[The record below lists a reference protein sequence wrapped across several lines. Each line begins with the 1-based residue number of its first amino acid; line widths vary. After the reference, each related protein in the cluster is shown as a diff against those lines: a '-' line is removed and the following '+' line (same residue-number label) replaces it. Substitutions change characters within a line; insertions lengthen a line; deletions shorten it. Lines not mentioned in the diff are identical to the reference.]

1 VTETDFASSRLTLR
15 LAANSL
21 VQAIGGGLGALI
33 SFFTFVAVTRG
44 LGPEAFGDLTAALV
58 FLYLPVVLAE
68 LGFTTTVVREISR
81 EPERTEAAMRASI
94 PLRALVSAA
103 VIGAAVGLGMAMP
116 FSDRTK
122 VAILISSIGAF
133 LTLMTVSVVP
143 VLQAQLKMHWAVA
156 GNLAGRLATLV
167 LTLAALGVGLGF
179 KSIVAAQVIG
189 LAVTFLVY
197 LVIVVR
203 LVPLRPIVD
212 PAYWRTLLTT
222 SVVLGLAVALAQI
235 YFRIDTLLIALLRDS
250 VEVGLYGAAY
260 KFIELSEFVSAA
272 VGASV
277 LPPLARFVA
286 VGDPR
291 AQRLVQ
297 RAFDVV
303 VAAAAPLAVGMLV
316 FAPEIIRLT
325 AGSEFGEASDALRL
339 LAPYVLF
346 SFVGGL
352 FWRTLLATGRDRR
365 LLSIAL
371 SVLSFNVTLNLIF
384 VPMYGFEAA
393 AAVAVVSEICALVP
407 VALAVR
413 SEGLLPGV
421 GYVPVVAVA
430 AGSMGIAAV
439 VVPGPEPIA
448 ALIAALLYVTVLLA
462 LPGTAKEIVFGDLR
476 AALRRPA

>member
-1 VTETDFASSRLTLR
+1 VTESDFASSRLTLR

-189 LAVTFLVY
+189 LAVTFLFY
-197 LVIVVR
+197 LLIVVR

-222 SVVLGLAVALAQI
+222 SVVLGFAVALAQI

-250 VEVGLYGAAY
+250 VEVGLYAAAY

-346 SFVGGL
+346 SFVAGL

-384 VPMYGFEAA
+384 VPLYGFEAA

-421 GYVPVVAVA
+421 GYVPVVAAA

-439 VVPGPEPIA
+439 MVPGPEPVA
-448 ALIAALLYVTVLLA
+448 ALIAGLLYVTVLLA

-476 AALRRPA
+476 AALRRAS